1 MQIAVAAAA
10 AAAADAKRSSCRVCC
25 LDLSRVYGFN
35 LSV

>member
-1 MQIAVAAAA
+1 MQIAIAAAA
-10 AAAADAKRSSCRVCC
+10 AADDDAKRSSCRVCF